1 MKSRKPVI
9 YFVVL
14 LAVLASLELAVRMNE
29 QSLLS
34 VQNKV
39 LLKKQMVLLRRPTH
53 VLFLGTSRTQDGV
66 EPRALMKS
74 MTRIDPDSED
84 VELFN
89 AAATASTMDS
99 LKYFVET
106 ILCKEGLKLLV
117 IEVSDPQMMNGPT
130 AFEFNEASVPKNTE
144 EHLQKFLS
152 DHSCLVR
159 HRKLFRL
166 DSLRRIPTLW
176 LSDFSVGTELFRRAV
191 LSDLA
196 ERIDRDAVAQEAGTG
211 RWKPEAIPPADKL
224 SELKLSE
231 QQIKAVQV
239 YKEIVVVARRSDVE
253 VLFMIPPLR
262 GEWADKEFDPHHQ
275 AFYQG
280 LSFETGRTV
289 LATASRGLN
298 PLFFRDDSHLNKMGR
313 TLWSD
318 QLAGAMVQTLKK
330 IEGE

>member
-14 LAVLASLELAVRMNE
+14 LAVFASLELAVRRYE

-66 EPRALMKS
+66 EPRELMKS
-74 MTRIDPDSED
+74 MARIDPDAED
-84 VELFN
+84 VEIFN
-89 AAATASTMDS
+89 AAATASNMDS
-99 LKYFVET
+99 LKHFVEN

-117 IEVSDPQMMNGPT
+117 IEVSDPQMMNGPL
-130 AFEFNEASVPKNTE
+130 ASELDEASAPKHTE
-144 EHLQKFLS
+144 AHLQKCLRDNS
-152 DHSCLVR
+152 YLVR

-166 DSLRRIPTLW
+166 DSFRRIPTLW
-176 LSDFSVGTELFRRAV
+176 MSDFSVGTELFRRALLKDMV
-191 LSDLA
+191 
-196 ERIDRDAVAQEAGTG
+196 EKIDRDALAQEAGTG

-224 SELKLSE
+224 SELTLSE
-231 QQIKAVQV
+231 PQIKAVQV
-239 YKEIVVVARRSDVE
+239 YTEIVAVARRSHVD

-262 GEWADKEFDPHHQ
+262 GEWAAKEFDPHHQ
-275 AFYQG
+275 VFYQT
-280 LSFETGRTV
+280 LSFETGRPV
-289 LATASRGLN
+289 LTTAARELN
-298 PLFFRDDSHLNKMGR
+298 PRFFRDDSHLNKMGR

-318 QLAGAMVQTLKK
+318 QLAGAIVHTLQKR
-330 IEGE
+330 EGE